1 MKTIYLTLHIDGRQ
15 SATQLASIAEGAAE
29 HLTTTY
35 NDLGILKKVSW
46 HTPGAG
52 KQLRAKILAELQ
64 EWRDECHDI
73 SCNLKSAEEMDS
85 YDAKLARIDALIKE
99 VTQS

>member
-1 MKTIYLTLHIDGRQ
+1 MKTIHLTLHIDGRQ

-29 HLTTTY
+29 HLTSTY

-52 KQLRAKILAELQ
+52 TQLRDKILDELT
-64 EWRDECHDI
+64 EWKNECHAI
-73 SCNLKSAEEMDS
+73 SCNVKSLEEVNS
-85 YDAKLARIDALIKE
+85 YDERIARINALIKE
-99 VTQS
+99 VKKS